1 MRTNFFQAI
10 QRLHGA
16 GSWVINIS
24 FPKENELLV
33 SVLLKNSGAESAG
46 SPLPPMLYSGTAQE
60 IDEGFFENLSVPIEQ
75 TISFFSNLSAY
86 QKGLEEA
93 KAKLMA
99 KPKEKNT
106 MTSDTKKTEDSQT
119 VSEESVSTKFKFED
133 ILKEIVTLNSC
144 CKYAE
149 AIALLPS
156 IEDYPDK
163 KAEIEKLQKEL
174 NWRKN
179 QMTLL

>member
-16 GSWVINIS
+16 GSWIINIS
-24 FPKENELLV
+24 FSAENELLV

-60 IDEGFFENLSVPIEQ
+60 IDEGFFESLSAPVEQ
-75 TISFFSNLSAY
+75 TVSLFANLSAY
-86 QKGLEEA
+86 QNGIEEA
-93 KAKLMA
+93 KAKLTA
-99 KPKEKNT
+99 KSKAEKT
-106 MTSDTKKTEDSQT
+106 AKTVPLKAGDS
-119 VSEESVSTKFKFED
+119 SEVTDEPVTHRSKFEG
-133 ILKEIVTLNSC
+133 ILKEIAVLNSA
-144 CKYAE
+144 CKYTE
-149 AIALLPS
+149 AIARLPRL
-156 IEDYPDK
+156 EDFPDK

-174 NWRKN
+174 NWRKS